1 MTGDGGMFPSDFIGV
16 LPQFNFSVVRGRGD
30 EVSGGMEADPVASSF
45 MSIEYFDALD
55 FYSNKGTEIFG
66 LC

>member
-1 MTGDGGMFPSDFIGV
+1 MTGDSGMFPSDFIGV
-16 LPQFNFSVVRGRGD
+16 LPQFNFSVVRGGGD
-30 EVSGGMEADPVASSF
+30 EVGGGMETDPVASSF

-55 FYSNKGTEIFG
+55 LYSDEGAEIFG